1 MKRDVVFL
9 SSKRFKLEKI
19 EKSDVC
25 LTVTKMADRKG
36 LKLVI

>member
-9 SSKRFKLEKI
+9 ISKRFKLEKI

-25 LTVTKMADRKG
+25 LDSHKMADRKG